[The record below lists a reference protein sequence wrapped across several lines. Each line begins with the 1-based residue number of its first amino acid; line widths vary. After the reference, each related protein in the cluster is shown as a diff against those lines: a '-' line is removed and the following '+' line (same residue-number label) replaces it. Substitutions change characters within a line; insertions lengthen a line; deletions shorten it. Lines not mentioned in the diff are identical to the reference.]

1 MGGSMQDK
9 KLLQMVRTYIADIVQ
24 PELEKQGFKMNE
36 ETVEGERE
44 WLFFKNGKRGKPY
57 IELRVPITKTI
68 NITFI
73 ATVRE
78 QFKVGSLDHDG
89 DLWKEVTGYPFD
101 SEESFKEQLK
111 FLLNLTLEKG
121 IPKMNE
127 LISKEQANKVGKQ

>member
-1 MGGSMQDK
+1 MQDR
-9 KLLQMVRTYIADIVQ
+9 KLLKMARKNIAEIVQ
-24 PELEKQGFKMNE
+24 PELGKQGFKMNE

-44 WLFFKNGKRGKPY
+44 WLFFKNGEREKPY

-73 ATVRE
+73 ATVQE
-78 QFKVGSLDHDG
+78 QFKVGSLDPNG
-89 DLWKEVTGYPFD
+89 DVWKEVMGYPFD
-101 SEESFKEQLK
+101 SEESFKDQLK

-127 LISKEQANKVGKQ
+127 LISKEQANKARKQ

>member
-1 MGGSMQDK
+1 MQDK

-78 QFKVGSLDHDG
+78 QFKVGSLDPDG